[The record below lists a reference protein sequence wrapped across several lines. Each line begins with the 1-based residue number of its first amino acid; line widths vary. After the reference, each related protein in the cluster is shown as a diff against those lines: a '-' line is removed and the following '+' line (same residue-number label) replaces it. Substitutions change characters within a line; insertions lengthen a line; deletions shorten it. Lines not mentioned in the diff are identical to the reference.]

1 MSGKRIELHVVDQ
14 APEFCLLNKD
24 NKKVCLK
31 DFKGKNVI
39 IYFYPK
45 DNTPGCTIESIG
57 FTNILPEFEKL
68 DAVVIGISPDS
79 PKSHAKFAEK
89 KKLLVTLLSDIDKEV
104 LKLYGA
110 WGKNKF
116 RGNEYIG
123 VIRNT
128 YLIDSKGQIVHIWPK
143 VRVKR
148 HAEEVKNVLSELL
161 AIA

>member
-1 MSGKRIELHVVDQ
+1 MPEKRIELQVGDQ
-14 APEFCLLNKD
+14 APEFCLPNKD
-24 NKKVCLK
+24 DKKVCLK

-39 IYFYPK
+39 LYFYPM
-45 DNTPGCTIESIG
+45 DNTPGCTIEAIG

-68 DAVVIGISPDS
+68 DAIVVGISPDS

-89 KKLLVTLLSDIDKEV
+89 KKLKVKLLSDTDKKV

-123 VIRNT
+123 VIRST
-128 YLIDSKGQIVHIWPK
+128 FLIDPSGQIVHVWPK
-143 VRVKR
+143 VSVKG
-148 HAEEVKNVLSELL
+148 HAEEVKSVLSEILT
-161 AIA
+161 IA

>member
-1 MSGKRIELHVVDQ
+1 MPEKRIELQVGDQ
-14 APEFCLLNKD
+14 APEFCLPNKD
-24 NKKVCLK
+24 DKKVCLK

-39 IYFYPK
+39 LYFYPM
-45 DNTPGCTIESIG
+45 DNTPGCTIEAIG

-68 DAVVIGISPDS
+68 EAIVVGISPDS

-89 KKLLVTLLSDIDKEV
+89 KKLKVKLLSDTDKKV

-123 VIRNT
+123 VIRST
-128 YLIDSKGQIVHIWPK
+128 FLIDPSGQIVHVWPK
-143 VRVKR
+143 VSVKG
-148 HAEEVKNVLSELL
+148 HAEEVKSVLSEILT
-161 AIA
+161 IA